1 MMAFGLIVLAAASTL
16 GIPDSVDAIA
26 KCDTAAFVQNQASEN
41 EKIGLEMESISRDS
55 QPLLKLKSDL
65 IYYRAS
71 ADVAT
76 VEGKPQP
83 RQYVDANGNEYSLKQ
98 AEKIMKVIDSQL
110 ESIKFRNFLV
120 KARQDNLE
128 RSLNIFQSKCRGSDY
143 APNQ

>member
-1 MMAFGLIVLAAASTL
+1 MALGLIVLAASSTA
-16 GIPDSVDAIA
+16 GIPDSVDTIA
-26 KCDTAAFVQNQASEN
+26 KCDRAAFVQNQSSEN
-41 EKIGLEMESISRDS
+41 EKIGLEMESILRDS

-65 IYYRAS
+65 VYYRAS
-71 ADVAT
+71 ADLAT

-83 RQYVDANGNEYSLKQ
+83 KKYVDSNGNEYSLKQ

-128 RSLNIFQSKCRGSDY
+128 RSLNIFQSKCRGTAN
-143 APNQ
+143 APNN